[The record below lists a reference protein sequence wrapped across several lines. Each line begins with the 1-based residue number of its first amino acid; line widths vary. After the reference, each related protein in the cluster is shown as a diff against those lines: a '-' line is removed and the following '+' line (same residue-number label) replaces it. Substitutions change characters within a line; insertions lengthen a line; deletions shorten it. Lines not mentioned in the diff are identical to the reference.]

1 MFAPPAQVM
10 FLPCGKSDVAHL
22 VRSDVMCSSFTREAH
37 IIRRSRA
44 SRTKCASR
52 SALAEHIV
60 QKKHCFGSAFFGGA
74 LNLKY
79 ELFEFGLYSNGGGE
93 ESRTPVRKHLNATF
107 YGCITP
113 SNLPPRISDARDIP
127 KSNLLCVVGTKVT
140 SDSRSPLHDAPCKAA
155 ILFAGTGHPAG

>member
-60 QKKHCFGSAFFGGA
+60 QKKHCFGSAFF
-74 LNLKY
+74 
-79 ELFEFGLYSNGGGE
+79 GGGE